1 MNEIEELQPLKDAK
15 KSALYERLFDLMP
28 DDLYEV
34 IDGFPTAA
42 LVLIERWYR
51 SEYNRLTPLMR
62 KDQYDYHDSSPS
74 IKALIELASSDEI
87 DLQHIEQWLSGNRQS
102 LTAQQLVELVSAS
115 MAQGVVQLMS
125 AKGKTKRKNK
135 SKQLEQIGIRWLQL
149 SAIGKNKTQVAEQL
163 AEEFHLTPRTVYKH
177 LTGAIEK
184 DPRLFPH
191 GIDAAKQSIGL
202 Q

>member
-1 MNEIEELQPLKDAK
+1 MSEIEELRPLKDAK
-15 KSALYERLFDLMP
+15 KSDLHERLFDLMP
-28 DDLYEV
+28 EDLFEV
-34 IDGFPTAA
+34 VDGFPAAA
-42 LVLIERWYR
+42 LVLVERWYR
-51 SEYNRLTPLMR
+51 TEYNRLTPLMR

-87 DLQHIEQWLSGNRQS
+87 DLKHIEQWLSGNRQS

-115 MAQGVVQLMS
+115 MSQGVIQLMS

-135 SKQLEQIGIRWLQL
+135 SKQLEQIGLRWLAL
-149 SAIGKNKTQVAEQL
+149 SATGKNKTQVAEQL

-177 LTGAIEK
+177 LTGDIEK
-184 DPRLFPH
+184 NPRLFPH
-191 GIDAAKQSIGL
+191 GIDTAKHLIGL